1 MKRKI
6 KSFLLTVLVMFMISI
21 IYAIFFQKVE
31 AKVLTNGKIKAST
44 FERRN

>member
-1 MKRKI
+1 
-6 KSFLLTVLVMFMISI
+6 MFMISI

-31 AKVLTNGKIKAST
+31 AKVLTNDKIKAST